1 MTAFYLSLETTEPP
15 WDLLLVKGDIKQF
28 DRARAFRMTV
38 FGKYEG
44 QFRVGLCLSHICC
57 DKRSIEVC
65 VGPGTARN
73 GPSRLHGERLL
84 MSDESPFG
92 KATAAHYSSGEPVS
106 FSRAVYGK
114 DLTSRHT
121 QLPACTRRTHPP
133 GTMQELTRLP

>member
-1 MTAFYLSLETTEPP
+1 MA
-15 WDLLLVKGDIKQF
+15 
-28 DRARAFRMTV
+28 TV
-38 FGKYEG
+38 LRDAPQGSSACQRSYSACE
-44 QFRVGLCLSHICC
+44 CLRLH
-57 DKRSIEVC
+57 
-65 VGPGTARN
+65 PARN
-73 GPSRLHGERLL
+73 GPSRLHGERLP

-121 QLPACTRRTHPP
+121 HLPACTRRIHPP